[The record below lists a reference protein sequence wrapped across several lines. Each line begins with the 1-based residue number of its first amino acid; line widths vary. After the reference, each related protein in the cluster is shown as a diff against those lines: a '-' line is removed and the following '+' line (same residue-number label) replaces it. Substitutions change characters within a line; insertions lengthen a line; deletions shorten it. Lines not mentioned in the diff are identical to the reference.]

1 MVYKVYTKD
10 ANGCESEDSVKVK
23 VIDPPLV
30 RIPNL
35 ITPNSDGENEF
46 WDLSELKDYWLY
58 DITLSDRQ
66 GKRIFYTQNYQND
79 WQALDT
85 DGGQLPVGIYFYHMK
100 NRNTGEEYRG
110 FIQVIR

>member
-1 MVYKVYTKD
+1 
-10 ANGCESEDSVKVK
+10 VKVK

-35 ITPNSDGENEF
+35 ITPNGDGENEF
-46 WDLSELKDYWLY
+46 WDLTELKDYWLY

-66 GKRIFYTQNYQND
+66 GKKIFYTQNYQND

-85 DGGQLPVGIYFYHMK
+85 DGGQMPVGVYFYHMK
-100 NRNTGEEYRG
+100 NRNTAEEYRG